1 MEQRQRLINLTKPI
15 KGIEIVY
22 RTEAETATD
31 EELLSELNSLL
42 EKKEEMEN
50 KLRYSTTIGKVTVG
64 ISG

>member
-42 EKKEEMEN
+42 EK
-50 KLRYSTTIGKVTVG
+50 RRDGK
-64 ISG
+64 